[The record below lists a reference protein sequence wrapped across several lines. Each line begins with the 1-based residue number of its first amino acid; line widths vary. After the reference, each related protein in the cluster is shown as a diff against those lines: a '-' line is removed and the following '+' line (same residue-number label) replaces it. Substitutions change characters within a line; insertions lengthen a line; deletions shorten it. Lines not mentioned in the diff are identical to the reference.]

1 MQTGHQ
7 VDQAPP
13 CTLLLSLPW
22 PFDCLGFWLFAAAL
36 TLPPLSYIL
45 RPSFL
50 PANPHPLPAVPAGY
64 IVVLDYKGYANG
76 QLFEDTTAR
85 GKPIVFLYGKRPF
98 SGGMC
103 LGVEKALATMR
114 VGEGGE
120 GGSQGVLLLLR
131 SDCCCC
137 CGPAAAAAPVLLHG
151 WNSCHCTPRWIC

>member
-1 MQTGHQ
+1 M
-7 VDQAPP
+7 
-13 CTLLLSLPW
+13 
-22 PFDCLGFWLFAAAL
+22 
-36 TLPPLSYIL
+36 
-45 RPSFL
+45 
-50 PANPHPLPAVPAGY
+50 PAVPAGY

-120 GGSQGVLLLLR
+120 GGSQGVLLLLPR
-131 SDCCCC
+131 SGCCRC
-137 CGPAAAAAPVLLHG
+137 CGPAAWLQQLLLHSALDFPRRPCTELSSLVLP
-151 WNSCHCTPRWIC
+151 SCPAGQAGKLGGAGDIRCHSRFAG